1 MFVRALSILVLSIPN
16 LSGTSARACLP
27 PAPPQAI
34 RTLYQLSNSDTI
46 KLRVCERALAALEGL
61 KGTANADP
69 GDSNHMAPQQKHRP
83 AASAYPASEILWLSA
98 SCRNEALRH
107 SQGGAVGAS
116 AADTAADEPRPLSKE
131 GIRYHE
137 LAGALSAHYPAAG
150 TAPGGM
156 PVG

>member
-1 MFVRALSILVLSIPN
+1 MTYSHLSGMPQF
-16 LSGTSARACLP
+16 LSGTSSRACLL

-34 RTLYQLSNSDTI
+34 RTLYQLSNSDAI

-61 KGTANADP
+61 KGTATTNLGHSSHTD
-69 GDSNHMAPQQKHRP
+69 PQQKHRP
-83 AASAYPASEILWLSA
+83 AACAYPAPEILWLSA

-107 SQGGAVGAS
+107 SQGGAVGAAA

-131 GIRYHE
+131 GIRYLE